1 MNVRSLLGLCMK
13 KSSSLLVLLLAAGL
27 VHCTAS
33 TAPKGAAPSATAG
46 TEEGASALQRPPSQ
60 GAFTTGKYRNV
71 FAELGYPEAEV
82 QAKLQQAYAQLFHGN
97 PDNQAV
103 MLEAASNQH
112 GRLAYIKDIGNG
124 DVRSEGM
131 SYGMMIAVQMNQ
143 KADFDALWNWATT
156 FMYHGDP
163 GHPAYGY
170 FAWQMKDD
178 GSRID
183 DMPAPDGEEYFITA
197 LLFAAHRWG
206 AGQGKYN
213 YAEQASTLLDR
224 VKNRAPIKGLV
235 TGGRETTGVALFNA
249 ETKMVRFTPD
259 SGNFEKN
266 TDHTDPSYHLPA
278 FYELW
283 ALWGPEAD
291 RAFWSEAAVTSREFF
306 VKSTHPRTGLSPDYA
321 HFDGTP
327 KAASWD
333 ANTVQF
339 RFDAF
344 RTGMN
349 WAMDCAWFAKDL
361 RQIELSDRLLD
372 FFAGIGK
379 AYPNTYQI
387 DGTPT
392 STSSSSGLIA
402 TNAAVTMCATTPKA
416 SQFVEALWRQPV
428 PTGKWR
434 YYDGMLY
441 TFALLHLSG
450 NFRIYA
456 PHASKPASN

>member
-1 MNVRSLLGLCMK
+1 MK
-13 KSSSLLVLLLAAGL
+13 IYSALSSVLLAIGLAQCAN
-27 VHCTAS
+27 S
-33 TAPKGAAPSATAG
+33 TAPKGVATSTSDTSPAAVTLS
-46 TEEGASALQRPPSQ
+46 PPQ
-60 GAFTTGKYRNV
+60 EGAFTSGKYRNV
-71 FAELGYPEAEV
+71 FIELGYSDSDV
-82 QAKLQQAYAQLFHGN
+82 KAKLQTAYAQLFHGN
-97 PDNQAV
+97 SEEQTV
-103 MLEAASNQH
+103 MFDAGSNEH
-112 GRLAYIKDIGNG
+112 GKLAYIKDIGNG

-131 SYGMMIAVQMNQ
+131 SYGMMIAIQMDQ

-156 FMYHGDP
+156 FMYHSDP
-163 GHPAYGY
+163 KHPAYGY
-170 FAWQMKDD
+170 FAWQLKDD
-178 GSRID
+178 GTRID

-206 AGQGKYN
+206 SGAGKYN
-213 YAEQASTLLDR
+213 YAEQANVLLDT
-224 VKNRAPIKGLV
+224 VKNRGPIKGLV
-235 TGGRETTGVALFNA
+235 NGTRETTGVALFNPD
-249 ETKMVRFTPD
+249 TKMVRFTPD

-291 RAFWSEAAVTSREFF
+291 RAFWSEAATVSRDFF
-306 VKSTHPRTGLSPDYA
+306 VKTTHPKTGLSPDYA
-321 HFDGTP
+321 NFDGSP

-333 ANTVQF
+333 PNTVQF

-349 WAMDCAWFAKDL
+349 WAMDCAWFAKDA
-361 RQIELSDRLLD
+361 RQVQLSDRLLD
-372 FFAGIGK
+372 FFAKIGK
-379 AYPNTYQI
+379 NYPNTYHI

-402 TNAAVTMCATTPKA
+402 TNATVTMCASTPNA
-416 SQFVEALWRQPV
+416 AQFVEALWRQPV
-428 PTGKWR
+428 PSGKWR

-450 NFRIYA
+450 NFKIYTPSA
-456 PHASKPASN
+456 G

>member
-1 MNVRSLLGLCMK
+1 MKTTKSVLLAPLALCLAQCV
-13 KSSSLLVLLLAAGL
+13 SSSSPKD
-27 VHCTAS
+27 AS
-33 TAPKGAAPSATAG
+33 TTSPAASSSAATTLKVP
-46 TEEGASALQRPPSQ
+46 TE

-71 FAELGYPEAEV
+71 FVELGYSEAEV
-82 QAKLQQAYAQLFHGN
+82 SQKLQAAYAQLFHGETN
-97 PDNQAV
+97 EQAV
-103 MLEAASNQH
+103 MFDAGSNRD
-112 GRLAYIKDIGNG
+112 GKLAYIKDIGNG

-131 SYGMMIAVQMNQ
+131 SYGMMIAVQMDQ

-156 FMYHGDP
+156 YMYHADP
-163 GHPAYGY
+163 KHPAHGY

-178 GSRID
+178 GTKID
-183 DMPAPDGEEYFITA
+183 EMPAPDGEEYFVTA
-197 LLFAAHRWG
+197 LLFAANRWG
-206 AGQGKYN
+206 AGSNSGSGKYN
-213 YAEQASTLLDR
+213 YTEQANKLLDNL
-224 VKNRAPIKGLV
+224 KNRKPI
-235 TGGRETTGVALFNA
+235 TGKVNSASGTRDTTGVSLFNT
-249 ETKMVRFTPD
+249 ETKQVRFTPD

-266 TDHTDPSYHLPA
+266 TDHTDPSYHLPG

-291 RAFWSEAAVTSREFF
+291 RAFWAEAAKTSRDFF
-306 VKSTHPRTGLSPDYA
+306 VKTTHPKTGLSPDYA

-333 ANTVQF
+333 PNTVQF

-349 WAMDCAWFAKDL
+349 WAMDCAWFAKDP
-361 RQIELSDRLLD
+361 REVELSNRLLE
-372 FFAGIGK
+372 FFASKGK
-379 AYPNTYQI
+379 SYPNNYQI

-392 STSSSSGLIA
+392 SQSSSSGLAA
-402 TNAAVTMCATTPKA
+402 TNAAVAMCANTPVA
-416 SQFVEALWRQPV
+416 GQFVDTLWKHPI

-450 NFRIYA
+450 NFKVHA
-456 PHASKPASN
+456 PGTAAKAQ